1 MPALHGL
8 RPFARTALAALLV
21 LGAWWLA
28 FPRAS
33 MPPVSPLGDQLV
45 YSAVDPAPLVLLEP
59 VLHAPW
65 LGETQAWGR
74 LLAVLAAAVGAT
86 GVAIFA
92 GAGTL
97 ATLFVVAALFVDASF
112 GAALSH
118 VSGLAVAVGLV
129 WLAAGAAFDEHQRVS
144 PARPW
149 FNPLAAILLWGAAV
163 WWDWIAIVTWPIV
176 FAALRRT
183 PRRPARGVWTAAS
196 LAVGGVAFAAHFHWM
211 ADIARTHAFAPDTI
225 LTVWE
230 TLAVAFDSRPWMPAG
245 SYVAADLTTGVSYL
259 GVGLAALGLAFAGI
273 ERWWRRAV
281 TLSAVLMAAVIAG
294 WPEWQ
299 AEALRFGAWALTPL
313 GAVGLTWLSQQ
324 VAREGLAGLATMAI
338 GTVLVAE
345 TVVMGAR
352 PLMGRDARGFR
363 DALERALDA
372 ALDEPVVIV
381 AEDTRLDSAV
391 TAWAAHRQGTRR
403 TVQEGRVVS
412 AAFGEGRTVLAGPVG
427 RRQLEL
433 AGFVFERRFTIADP
447 LPFVM
452 SAAVSAFR
460 CTSVRSDRWSQL
472 PGLEYTGRLGIELPA
487 AIDGELQIIVGD
499 TLPLRLRVESA
510 DGGAVPTVSESLLS
524 GPGVGAPPPD
534 YWFDGGLPEDG
545 PHVISRLHLP
555 MHPTRASLV
564 ALQLGRR
571 APRVIARLSGV
582 DDEARGRICAAPI
595 GRETLFADTDTE
607 RISVNDA
614 HVFGRGWYGVQH
626 RGGTAF
632 RWADA
637 DAVMLLP
644 SAATTDVEVSID
656 ADADTDDRAADAA
669 EGDTRAADA
678 DTKAV
683 DAADGADRT
692 DERRGTTAGARPTG
706 ADAITLTLRVNGID
720 VGTRRMSAGE
730 RRYTWSVS
738 ARVWLAGTNEL
749 WWHTSRAV
757 RPADTGGTDTRR
769 LAIRVKAIEVSR

>member
-1 MPALHGL
+1 MPVLHAL
-8 RPFARTALAALLV
+8 RPFARAALAALVV
-21 LGAWWLA
+21 LAAWWLA
-28 FPRAS
+28 YPRAA

-59 VLHAPW
+59 VLQAPW
-65 LGETQAWGR
+65 LGESPAWAR
-74 LLAVLAAAVGAT
+74 LVAALVAAVGAT

-129 WLAAGAAFDEHQRVS
+129 WLAAGAAFDEHQRAS

-211 ADIARTHAFAPDTI
+211 ADIAGTHAFAPDTA
-225 LTVWE
+225 LTVWAA
-230 TLAVAFDSRPWMPAG
+230 LAVAFDSRPWMPAG

-259 GVGLAALGLAFAGI
+259 GVGLAAVGLAFAGI

-281 TLSAVLMAAVIAG
+281 TLSAVLMAAVMAG

-299 AEALRFGAWALTPL
+299 AEVLSFGAWALTPL
-313 GAVGLTWLSQQ
+313 AAVGLTWLSQQ
-324 VAREGLAGLATMAI
+324 VAREGLAGLAAMAI

-345 TVVMGAR
+345 TIALGAR

-372 ALDEPVVIV
+372 VLDGPVVIV

-391 TAWAAHRQGTRR
+391 TAWAAHRQDTRR
-403 TVQEGRVVS
+403 TVPQGRVVS

-487 AIDGELQIIVGD
+487 AIGGEMQIIVGD

-510 DGGAVPTVSESLLS
+510 DGGAVPTVAESLLS
-524 GPGVGAPPPD
+524 GPGMDAPPPD

-571 APRVIARLSGV
+571 APRVIARLFGV
-582 DDEARGRICAAPI
+582 GDGARGRICAAPI
-595 GRETLFADTDTE
+595 GREPLLGGDTVTE
-607 RISVNDA
+607 SISLGDA
-614 HVFGRGWYGVQH
+614 HVFGTGWYGLQ
-626 RGGTAF
+626 REGTSMY

-637 DAVMLLP
+637 DAVALVP
-644 SAATTDVEVSID
+644 STGRMDVEVALD
-656 ADADTDDRAADAA
+656 AEGADAMRAAD
-669 EGDTRAADA
+669 DA
-678 DTKAV
+678 G
-683 DAADGADRT
+683 AADGADNAGAADDA
-692 DERRGTTAGARPTG
+692 DERSSVRRGRVQAGEMA
-706 ADAITLTLRVNGID
+706 TLTLRVNGVD
-720 VGTRRMSAGE
+720 VGTREMGGGT
-730 RRYTWSVS
+730 RRYRWAVP
-738 ARVWLAGTNEL
+738 AGVWLKGTNEL

-769 LAIRVKAIEVSR
+769 LALRVTGIAVSR